1 MMIVGTASVPPVRF
15 FPPMRTTFA
24 RKPDA
29 RTTVWDTLETEG
41 VARFPFPPHGRIPN
55 FENAKTAAK
64 RLFQSPLFA
73 EADCI
78 KVNPDAPQRYVR
90 IEALRRGCVVYVPT
104 PRLRGGFRRLD
115 PSAIPPDDLSSAASL
130 SNMDPWAASVSLDDL
145 PPLDAIVT
153 GSVAVTRDGRR
164 CGKGEG
170 YSDLEY
176 ALLRE
181 LGHDPVPVATTVH
194 PLQIVDAFPTDRH
207 DLPLSLIVT
216 PDETITV
223 DEPSAPP
230 DGIDWAAL
238 SDDDLD
244 EMPVLRTLRNR
255 T

>member
-1 MMIVGTASVPPVRF
+1 MPGSFTNKSE
-15 FPPMRTTFA
+15 A
-24 RKPDA
+24 RRA
-29 RTTVWDTLETEG
+29 IWDVLEEKG

-55 FENAKTAAK
+55 FEDAQAAAD
-64 RLFQSPLFA
+64 RLFRTPLL
-73 EADCI
+73 ADADRI

-90 IEALRRGCVVYVPT
+90 IEALRRGCMVYVPT
-104 PRLRGGFRRLD
+104 PRLRGGFKRLD
-115 PSAIPPDDLSSAASL
+115 PGAIPDDEVSAAASL
-130 SNMDPWAASVSLDDL
+130 SNMDQWAEPVSLDAL
-145 PPLDAIVT
+145 PALDAIVT

-216 PDETITV
+216 PDETIAV
-223 DEPSAPP
+223 DDAPAPP

-238 SDDDLD
+238 SEDDLD
-244 EMPVLRTLRNR
+244 EMPVLRTLRNQ